1 MANNAVTFRKDLQY
15 YKFCFYGFFKNL
27 RFFEPFFILF
37 FLESGLTY
45 LQIGIIYSIGE
56 ISRYLLEI
64 PTGILADAMGRRKTM
79 IASFSFYI
87 ISFLFYYF
95 GYSYFVF
102 IVAMIFYSMGDAFRT
117 GTHKAMIFDYLKL
130 NKWENQKVYY
140 YGHTRSYSQLGSA
153 LSALLAGIFIFF
165 TGVYRTVF
173 LFAIVPYIMDLVLVS
188 SYPKE
193 LDGSLIRFEKGKV
206 IENFK
211 RVFRDFFISLKNWD
225 ILKGILNVS
234 AFTGYYKSM
243 KDYLQPVI
251 QTLAVSIPVLSM
263 IDDEQRT
270 AVLVGGIYFVIY
282 LLTSFSARN
291 SGQFTARFA
300 NLSRPMNITLVIGVV
315 FGIISGFAFEQNFL
329 ILSVICLVFI
339 YLIENLR
346 KPTGISYIAEN
357 SNPDILATTL
367 SAESQTHTL
376 IAALI
381 APLLGFLADTL
392 SLGYAIM
399 IISGILLLVSPV
411 VLLKNKVKK

>member
-1 MANNAVTFRKDLQY
+1 MNNTLKFKKDLQY

-45 LQIGIIYSIGE
+45 LQIGIIYSLGE

-87 ISFLFYYF
+87 ISFLFYFF
-95 GYSYFVF
+95 GHSYFVF

-117 GTHKAMIFDYLKL
+117 GTHKAMIFDYLKM

-188 SYPKE
+188 SYPKK
-193 LDGSLIRFEKGKV
+193 LDGNLIRFEKGKV
-206 IENFK
+206 IANFK
-211 RVFRDFFISLKNWD
+211 KVFLDFFISLKNWN

-251 QTLAVSIPVLSM
+251 QALAVSIPVLSM
-263 IDDEQRT
+263 IDDKQRT
-270 AVLVGGIYFVIY
+270 AVLVGGIYFIIY

-291 SGQFTARFA
+291 SGRFTSIFT
-300 NLSRPMNITLVIGVV
+300 NLSRPMNLTLILGLAI
-315 FGIISGFAFEQNFL
+315 GIISGLAFEQNLL
-329 ILSVICLVFI
+329 IISVIFLVFI

-346 KPTGISYIAEN
+346 KPTGISFIAEN

-381 APLLGFLADTL
+381 APLLGFLADIL

-399 IISGILLLVSPV
+399 IISGILLLLSPMV
-411 VLLKNKVKK
+411 FLKNKG